1 MARYNPTAFSFDEV
15 LEGIPVRYVGDI
27 DEDGVSFSVALRST
41 DPKLDN
47 LSLDDL
53 ICDSL
58 FARIHEQVEEMVI
71 AYLKDEEDE
80 YAIMRWE
87 SQRDS
92 AWA

>member
-41 DPKLDN
+41 DPELDN
-47 LSLDDL
+47 LSLDGL

-58 FARIHEQVEEMVI
+58 FARIHEHVEELVT
-71 AYLKDEEDE
+71 ADLKDREDE

-87 SQRDS
+87 SQRES
-92 AWA
+92 EWM

>member
-27 DEDGVSFSVALRST
+27 DEDGISFSVALRST
-41 DPKLDN
+41 DPELDN

-58 FARIHEQVEEMVI
+58 FARIHEHVEELVT
-71 AYLKDEEDE
+71 ADLKDREDE

-92 AWA
+92 EWV

>member
-41 DPKLDN
+41 DPMLDN
-47 LSLDDL
+47 LSLDDI

-58 FARIHEQVEEMVI
+58 FARIHEHVKELVASDLQ
-71 AYLKDEEDE
+71 DREDE

-87 SQRDS
+87 TQRDS
-92 AWA
+92 AWV

>member
-41 DPKLDN
+41 DPELDN
-47 LSLDDL
+47 LSLDDI

-58 FARIHEQVEEMVI
+58 FARIHEHVEELVT
-71 AYLKDEEDE
+71 ADLKDREDE
-80 YAIMRWE
+80 YAIARWE
-87 SQRDS
+87 SQRES
-92 AWA
+92 EWA